1 MRFGEGWV
9 AFSKDNNLEK
19 GDVTANEVI
28 DVTAN
33 EVIERTPVVIS
44 VSIFHLVDHQSLD
57 KDNLFKI

>member
-19 GDVTANEVI
+19 GDVCVF
-28 DVTAN
+28 

-44 VSIFHLVDHQSLD
+44 VSIFHLVDHQIGLG
-57 KDNLFKI
+57 

>member
-19 GDVTANEVI
+19 GDVCVF
-28 DVTAN
+28 